1 MTYNFYDSAM
11 LNLPID
17 FIEVKMLTFH
27 IKHSIYQIIMIS
39 KVQSRD
45 YRLGGG
51 KRAGLEPHRE
61 GLLPSVPL

>member
-1 MTYNFYDSAM
+1 M

-27 IKHSIYQIIMIS
+27 IKHSIYKIITIS

-45 YRLGGG
+45 YGLGGG
-51 KRAGLEPHRE
+51 KRAGLEPHRAR
-61 GLLPSVPL
+61 LLPLVPL